1 MKICTHEQKRGF
13 TLLELLVVVS
23 IILILASLLL
33 VSISAVQER
42 GRSAF
47 CKNNLKQLS
56 LTYLLYIEDSNDKL
70 PGNDYSGC
78 GGFTKYPIWVTGY
91 LNNGSC
97 SFDYTNTALLTDPQ
111 FAQFG
116 NYIKT
121 PKIYKCPSDKKLFIS
136 DIYGGDRIKDGE
148 IKAQKVRSYS
158 LNWNLGWDK
167 NFDRGAS
174 LAPDDADIRNNIFQI
189 LDPVNCLSFL
199 DVYSESI
206 CWAWFGVKKDKFIMY
221 PAAYHGKIGNLAFVD
236 GHVMEKKWKDPRTMD
251 YKKISFHSHNQ
262 VSVENLDVNWL
273 LGKKN

>member
-1 MKICTHEQKRGF
+1 MKIYTHDGKRGF
-13 TLLELLVVVS
+13 TLLELLIVVS
-23 IILILASLLL
+23 IIGILASLLL
-33 VSISAVQER
+33 LSLSAAQER

-97 SFDYTNTALLTDPQ
+97 SVDYTNTALLTDPQ

-121 PKIYKCPSDKKLFIS
+121 SKIYKCPSDKKLFVS
-136 DIYGGDRIKDGE
+136 DTYGSDRRKNGE
-148 IKAQKVRSYS
+148 VRSQKVRSYS

-167 NFDRGAS
+167 SFDMGTS
-174 LAPDDADIRNNIFQI
+174 LAPENADIRNSIFQI
-189 LDPVNCLSFL
+189 SSPVNCLSFL

-206 CWAWFGVKKDKFIMY
+206 CWVWFGIKKDKFISTRS
-221 PAAYHGKIGNLAFVD
+221 PK
-236 GHVMEKKWKDPRTMD
+236 
-251 YKKISFHSHNQ
+251 
-262 VSVENLDVNWL
+262 L
-273 LGKKN
+273 L